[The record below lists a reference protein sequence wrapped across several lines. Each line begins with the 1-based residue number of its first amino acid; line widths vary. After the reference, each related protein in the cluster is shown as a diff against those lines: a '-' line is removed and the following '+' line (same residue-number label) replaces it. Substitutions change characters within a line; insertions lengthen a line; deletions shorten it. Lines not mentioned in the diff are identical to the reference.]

1 VIYVEN
7 KNILKSID
15 TEFVVD
21 FDDENEAEIVYN
33 SISPEIEY
41 EDNDRSKAIISLK
54 DNSIVINIKSKDI
67 VSLRASINSYIR
79 WINLSIKILKI

>member
-1 VIYVEN
+1 MIRVEN

-15 TEFVVD
+15 TEFIVD
-21 FDDENEAEIVYN
+21 FDSRDEAEIIYN

-54 DNSIVINIKSKDI
+54 DNSIVISIRSKDI

>member
-1 VIYVEN
+1 MIRVEN

-15 TEFVVD
+15 TEFIVD
-21 FDDENEAEIVYN
+21 FDSRDEAEIIYN

-54 DNSIVINIKSKDI
+54 DNSIVISIRSNDI